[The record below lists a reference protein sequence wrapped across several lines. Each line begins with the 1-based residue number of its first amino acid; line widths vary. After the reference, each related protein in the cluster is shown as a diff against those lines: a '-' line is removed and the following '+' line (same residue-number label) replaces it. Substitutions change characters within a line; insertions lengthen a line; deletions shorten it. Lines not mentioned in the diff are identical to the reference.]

1 MVSLALCLLLHGS
14 APAMP
19 PNSPALADGTLLF
32 LENCNSV
39 VEYSTKGKIG
49 HVGLVFRDAGETYIY
64 EATPGKV
71 RRVTADEYMVELA
84 RLNKRRDADDQI
96 RVWMLRPKREYTAK
110 EAADMRAFLDAQIGR
125 RYSLRNYVMKQKSD
139 GKHDAEIGPLKIEI
153 AVGGR
158 QPTEGIHCAELAS
171 TTLVQSGR
179 YGFTNCHKINP
190 HALYT
195 AVLPTH
201 HAPQE
206 IAVLPLAAKESWC
219 TRAQRRWG
227 EAWTWCGW
235 SCGEAWAFC
244 W

>member
-1 MVSLALCLLLHGS
+1 MNSLWIV
-14 APAMP
+14 
-19 PNSPALADGTLLF
+19 ALAALGTAPFDKSVGDGTLIF

-49 HVGLVFRDAGETYIY
+49 HVALVFHDGGETYFY

-71 RRVTADEYMVELA
+71 RRVTADEYFVELA

-96 RVWMLRPKREYTAK
+96 RVWMLRPRTAYTANQ
-110 EAADMRAFLDAQIGR
+110 AGAMRTFLDAQIGR
-125 RYSLRNYVMKQKSD
+125 RYSLRNYVLKEKSD
-139 GKHDAEIGPLKIEI
+139 GKHDAELGPLKIEI
-153 AVGGR
+153 AVGGH

-171 TTLVQSGR
+171 TTLVESGR
-179 YGFTNCHKINP
+179 YDFTNCHKINP

-201 HAPQE
+201 HAPE
-206 IAVLPLAAKESWC
+206 EVAVPPLAVKESWC
-219 TRAQRRWG
+219 VRAQRLWS

-244 W
+244 R